1 MSGLDEALSQDNIPK
16 HLVQVST
23 EHMFHLLETRLN
35 LKSAWNKQEPKE
47 AAVPTWQS
55 VSGEDAKRL
64 LMYTGQ
70 RVQPAQWQWKIRHHM
85 KQDDCLSLCLTC
97 YFLYTKHTGH
107 AMWT

>member
-47 AAVPTWQS
+47 AAVPNLAERQRGGCQASADVHRSESPAGTVTVKDS
-55 VSGEDAKRL
+55 PPYETGRL
-64 LMYTGQ
+64 FKFVFDLLLP
-70 RVQPAQWQWKIRHHM
+70 VH
-85 KQDDCLSLCLTC
+85 
-97 YFLYTKHTGH
+97 
-107 AMWT
+107 